1 MLKKEE
7 DFIENLN
14 SVRRINTSFVIASA
28 IIKTA
33 RNGNDY
39 LEFSLTDKTGEIT
52 ARMFPNKDAHDIF
65 ENINQ
70 KNIYAIT
77 GNVDEFPRNSQ
88 NFSIKI
94 DSFHELDEEEY
105 HLDDF
110 IRTSDKDQKE
120 LIEEIFST
128 IKAIK
133 NNHLKNLLRAFF
145 CDSDFAQEFST
156 APSAKI
162 YHHNYVGGLLEH
174 TVEVLQLCKTACQLF
189 PEMDQDLL
197 YTGAI
202 LHDVGKL
209 KAYDYDLISIDIS
222 SEGKLL
228 DHLFI
233 SADMVKEKINSL
245 DEDMPENLQTQI
257 LHLVLSH
264 HGEVRNGWGS
274 PVDPKTPEAVA
285 LHYAD
290 NLDAKVK
297 GLIQKLKG
305 N

>member
-14 SVRRINTSFVIASA
+14 TVKRINTSFVIASA
-28 IIKTA
+28 TIKTA
-33 RNGNDY
+33 RNGKDY
-39 LEFSLTDKTGEIT
+39 LEFSLTDKTGEMT
-52 ARMFPNKDAHDIF
+52 ARMFPNRDAHDIF

-70 KNIYAIT
+70 KSIYAVT

-94 DSFHELDEEEY
+94 DSFKELDEDEY

-120 LIEEIFST
+120 LIDEITST
-128 IKAIK
+128 IKEMD
-133 NNHLKNLLRAFF
+133 NMYFKNLLKAFF
-145 CDSDFAQEFST
+145 CDPEFTQEFST

-162 YHHNYVGGLLEH
+162 HHHNYVGGLLEH
-174 TVEVLQLCKTACQLF
+174 TVEVLQLCKTACQIF
-189 PEMDQDLL
+189 PEMDHELL

-209 KAYDYDLISIDIS
+209 RAYDYDLISIDIS
-222 SEGKLL
+222 SEGKML
-228 DHLFI
+228 DHIFI
-233 SADMVKEKINSL
+233 SADMVKEKIKSL
-245 DEDMPENLQTQI
+245 NEDMPENLQTQL

-285 LHYAD
+285 LHHAD

-305 N
+305 

>member
-28 IIKTA
+28 LIKTA
-33 RNGNDY
+33 RNGKDY

-70 KNIYAIT
+70 KNIYTIT

-94 DSFHELDEEEY
+94 DSFKELDEEEY
-105 HLDDF
+105 HLDDY
-110 IRTSDKDQKE
+110 IRTSEKDQKE
-120 LIEEIFST
+120 LIEEIIRT
-128 IKAIK
+128 IKCIK
-133 NNHLKNLLRAFF
+133 NIHLKNLLRAFF

-174 TVEVLQLCKTACQLF
+174 TVEVLQLCKTACQIF

-245 DEDMPENLQTQI
+245 DEEMPENLQTQL

-297 GLIQKLKG
+297 GLIQNIKG
-305 N
+305 

>member
-33 RNGNDY
+33 RNGKDY

-52 ARMFPNKDAHDIF
+52 ARMFPNRDAHDIF
-65 ENINQ
+65 ESINQ
-70 KNIYAIT
+70 KNIYTIT

-94 DSFHELDEEEY
+94 DSFQELDEEKY

-120 LIEEIFST
+120 LFEEIIST
-128 IKAIK
+128 IKGIE
-133 NNHLKNLLRAFF
+133 NIHLKNLLKAFF
-145 CDSDFAQEFST
+145 CDPDFAHEFST

-174 TVEVLQLCKTACQLF
+174 TVEVLQLCKTVCQIF
-189 PEMDQDLL
+189 PEVDPDLL

-209 KAYDYDLISIDIS
+209 RAYDYDLISIDIS
-222 SEGKLL
+222 NEGKML

-233 SADMVKEKINSL
+233 SANMVKEKISSL
-245 DEDMPENLQTQI
+245 DEEMPENLQTQL

-305 N
+305 

>member
-33 RNGNDY
+33 RNGKDY

-52 ARMFPNKDAHDIF
+52 ARMFPNRDAHDIF

-70 KNIYAIT
+70 KNIYTIT

-94 DSFHELDEEEY
+94 DSFQELDEEEY

-120 LIEEIFST
+120 LFEEIIST
-128 IKAIK
+128 IKGIE
-133 NNHLKNLLRAFF
+133 NIHLKNLLRAFF
-145 CDSDFAQEFST
+145 CDRDFAQEFST

-174 TVEVLQLCKTACQLF
+174 TVEVLQLCKTVCQIF
-189 PEMDQDLL
+189 PEVDPDLL

-209 KAYDYDLISIDIS
+209 RAYDYDLISIDIS
-222 SEGKLL
+222 NEGKML

-233 SADMVKEKINSL
+233 SADMVKEKISSL
-245 DEDMPENLQTQI
+245 DDEMPENLQTQL
-257 LHLVLSH
+257 LHMVLSH

-305 N
+305 

>member
-33 RNGNDY
+33 RNGKDY

-52 ARMFPNKDAHDIF
+52 ARMFPNRDANDIF

-94 DSFHELDEEEY
+94 DSFQELDEEEY
-105 HLDDF
+105 QLDDF

-120 LIEEIFST
+120 LMEKIIST
-128 IKAIK
+128 IKGIE
-133 NNHLKNLLRAFF
+133 NVHLKNLLRAFF
-145 CDSDFAQEFST
+145 CDLDFAQEFST

-174 TVEVLQLCKTACQLF
+174 TVEVLQLCKTVCQIF
-189 PEMDQDLL
+189 PEVDPDLL

-209 KAYDYDLISIDIS
+209 KAYDYDMISIDIS
-222 SEGKLL
+222 NEGKML

-233 SADMVKEKINSL
+233 SADMVKEKISSL
-245 DEDMPENLQTQI
+245 DEEMPENLQTQL
-257 LHLVLSH
+257 LHMVLSH

-305 N
+305 

>member
-14 SVRRINTSFVIASA
+14 NTRRINTSFVIASTL
-28 IIKTA
+28 IKTA
-33 RNGNDY
+33 RNGKDY

-52 ARMFPNKDAHDIF
+52 ARMFPNRDAHDIF

-70 KNIYAIT
+70 KSIYAVT

-94 DSFHELDEEEY
+94 DSFKELSEDEY
-105 HLDDF
+105 HLDDY
-110 IRTSDKDQKE
+110 IRSSDKDQKE
-120 LIEEIFST
+120 LIDEIIIT
-128 IKAIK
+128 INEIE
-133 NNHLKNLLRAFF
+133 NIHFKNLLKSFF
-145 CDSDFAQEFST
+145 CDPEFTQEFST

-162 YHHNYVGGLLEH
+162 HHHNYVGGLLEH
-174 TVEVLQLCKTACQLF
+174 TVEVLQLCKTVCQIF

-222 SEGKLL
+222 SEGKML

-245 DEDMPENLQTQI
+245 DINMPENLQTQL

-285 LHYAD
+285 LHHAD

-297 GLIQKLKG
+297 GLIQKSKG
-305 N
+305 

>member
-33 RNGNDY
+33 RNGKDY

-52 ARMFPNKDAHDIF
+52 ARMFPNRDANDIF

-94 DSFHELDEEEY
+94 DSFQELDEEEY
-105 HLDDF
+105 QLDDF

-120 LIEEIFST
+120 LMEKIIST
-128 IKAIK
+128 IKGIE
-133 NNHLKNLLRAFF
+133 NVHLKNLLRAFF
-145 CDSDFAQEFST
+145 CDSDFAQEFSK

-174 TVEVLQLCKTACQLF
+174 TVEVLQLCKTVCQIF
-189 PEMDQDLL
+189 PEVDQDLL

-209 KAYDYDLISIDIS
+209 KAYDYDMISIDIS
-222 SEGKLL
+222 NEGKML

-233 SADMVKEKINSL
+233 SADMVKEKISSL
-245 DEDMPENLQTQI
+245 DEEMPENLQTQL
-257 LHLVLSH
+257 LHMVLSH

-305 N
+305 

>member
-33 RNGNDY
+33 RNGKDY

-52 ARMFPNKDAHDIF
+52 ARMFPNRDAHDIF

-70 KNIYAIT
+70 KNIYTIT

-94 DSFHELDEEEY
+94 DSFKELDEEEY

-120 LIEEIFST
+120 LLEEIIST
-128 IKAIK
+128 IKDIE
-133 NNHLKNLLRAFF
+133 NIHLKNLLRAFF
-145 CDSDFAQEFST
+145 CDPEFAQEFST

-174 TVEVLQLCKTACQLF
+174 TVEVLQLCQTVCQIF
-189 PEMDQDLL
+189 PELDQDLL

-222 SEGKLL
+222 NEGKML

-233 SADMVKEKINSL
+233 SADMVKEKISSL
-245 DEDMPENLQTQI
+245 DEEMPLNLQTQL
-257 LHLVLSH
+257 LHMVLSH

-305 N
+305 

>member
-14 SVRRINTSFVIASA
+14 TVKRINTSFVIASA
-28 IIKTA
+28 TIKTA
-33 RNGNDY
+33 RTGKDY
-39 LEFSLTDKTGEIT
+39 LEFRLTDKTGEIT
-52 ARMFPNKDAHDIF
+52 ARMFPNRDAHDIF

-70 KNIYAIT
+70 KSIYAIT

-94 DSFHELDEEEY
+94 DSFKELDEDEY

-120 LIEEIFST
+120 LIGEITST
-128 IKAIK
+128 IKEMDNIFY
-133 NNHLKNLLRAFF
+133 KNLLKAFF
-145 CDSDFAQEFST
+145 CDPGFTQEFSA

-174 TVEVLQLCKTACQLF
+174 TVEVLQLCKTACQIF

-222 SEGKLL
+222 IEGKML

-245 DEDMPENLQTQI
+245 DADMPENLQTQL

-285 LHYAD
+285 LHHAD

-297 GLIQKLKG
+297 GLIQKSKS
-305 N
+305 

>member
-28 IIKTA
+28 VIKTA
-33 RNGNDY
+33 RNGKDY
-39 LEFSLTDKTGEIT
+39 LEFSLTDKTGGIT
-52 ARMFPNKDAHDIF
+52 ARMFPNRDAHDIF
-65 ENINQ
+65 ESINQ
-70 KNIYAIT
+70 KSIYTIT

-94 DSFHELDEEEY
+94 DSFQELDEEEY

-120 LIEEIFST
+120 LFEEIIST
-128 IKAIK
+128 IKGIE
-133 NNHLKNLLRAFF
+133 NIHLKNLLRAFF
-145 CDSDFAQEFST
+145 CDPEFTQEFST

-174 TVEVLQLCKTACQLF
+174 TVEVLQLCKTVFQIF
-189 PEMDQDLL
+189 PELDQDLL

-209 KAYDYDLISIDIS
+209 RAYDYDLISIDIS
-222 SEGKLL
+222 NEGKML

-233 SADMVKEKINSL
+233 SADMVKEKISSL
-245 DEDMPENLQTQI
+245 DEEMPENLQTQL

-305 N
+305 

>member
-1 MLKKEE
+1 MLKKED
-7 DFIENLN
+7 DFIEKLS
-14 SVRRINTSFVIASA
+14 SVRRISTSFVIASA
-28 IIKTA
+28 TIKTA
-33 RNGNDY
+33 RNGKDY

-52 ARMFPNKDAHDIF
+52 ARMFPNRDAHDIF

-70 KNIYAIT
+70 KSIYAVT

-94 DSFHELDEEEY
+94 DSFKELDEEEY

-120 LIEEIFST
+120 LIDEITRT
-128 IKAIK
+128 IKDID
-133 NNHLKNLLRAFF
+133 NIYFKNLLKAFF
-145 CDSDFAQEFST
+145 CDPDFTQEFST

-174 TVEVLQLCKTACQLF
+174 TVEVLELCKTACHIF
-189 PEMDQDLL
+189 PEMDSDLL

-222 SEGKLL
+222 SEGKML

-245 DEDMPENLQTQI
+245 DVEMPENLQTQL

-285 LHYAD
+285 LHHAD

-305 N
+305 